1 MNRIWLVV
9 VITLEI
15 VIILN
20 SPHVSTYATES
31 GSGSA
36 VSNDLG
42 EDLKSKIN
50 NAITNALNHTGS
62 VLNSS
67 ILANASNLTSSNVI
81 ISNNKIMSTI
91 SNSGSDDSSS
101 IMKDQVRTV
110 NGVCTSIKVGGN
122 GNDSL
127 VSTGNCN
134 DELTGGPGADKFTC
148 GQGNDT
154 IIDYDPEEGDVI
166 TDRQN
171 CEKIL

>member
-9 VITLEI
+9 VITLEL

-31 GSGSA
+31 GSASA

-91 SNSGSDDSSS
+91 SNSGSDGSSS
-101 IMKDQVRTV
+101 IMKDQVITV

-148 GQGNDT
+148 NQGNDT
-154 IIDYDPEEGDVI
+154 IIDYDPKEGDVI

-171 CEKIL
+171 CENIL